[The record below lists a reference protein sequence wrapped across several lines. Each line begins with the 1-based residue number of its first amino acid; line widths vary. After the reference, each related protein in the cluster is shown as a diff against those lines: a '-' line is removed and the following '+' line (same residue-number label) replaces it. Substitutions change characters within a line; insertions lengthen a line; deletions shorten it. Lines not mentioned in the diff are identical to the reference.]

1 MLETSS
7 SKHATREFEMPQTK
21 QKEKVAPS
29 YLKVPPH
36 NIEAEQAILGG
47 ILMNND
53 AMNQVLDILSAD
65 DFYREAHMVFFEA
78 MIELYNHNEPI
89 DVITLS
95 QLLIKKSLLEK
106 AGGKDYLASLVE
118 AVSTSA
124 AVAYHAQIVKDLSV
138 RRKLIGQCST
148 ISESCFQDWERTE
161 DLLEL
166 AEQSI
171 FDIAEEQVREGF
183 HSLDDVIKG
192 SFKKLE
198 SDAEFEGFVTGV
210 STGFTDLD
218 RYTAGL
224 QPSDLIIVA
233 GRPSMGKTALA
244 LNIGYSAAKKS
255 KKAVAVFSLEMSK
268 QQLGIRMLGFD
279 AKIDATKLRTGFLRD
294 KEWERLTDSANHL
307 SELPI
312 FIDDSSG
319 ISVLEM
325 KAKCRRLKRKCDLAL
340 VIVDYIQLIQ
350 GRRSAESRQ
359 LEISEISRMLKAM
372 AKDLNVP
379 VLALSQLNRK
389 VEDRPNKRP
398 QLADLRESGALE
410 QDADVIA
417 FIYRDE
423 VYHPDSEENRNIA
436 EIILAKQ
443 RNGPT
448 GFFRLTFRKELTAF
462 GDYTEEEPPV

>member
-1 MLETSS
+1 MVQPRGKT
-7 SKHATREFEMPQTK
+7 
-21 QKEKVAPS
+21 APP

-36 NIEAEQAILGG
+36 NMEAEQTILGG
-47 ILMNND
+47 VLMNND
-53 AMNQVLDILSAD
+53 ALNQIMDVLSPD
-65 DFYREAHMVFFEA
+65 DFYREAHATLFEGMVG
-78 MIELYNHNEPI
+78 LYNRGDPI

-95 QLLIKKSLLEK
+95 QFLGEKSSLEK
-106 AGGKDYLASLVE
+106 VGGNSYLGSLVR

-124 AVAYHAQIVKDLSV
+124 GITYHAQIVKDLSV

-148 ISESCFQDWERTE
+148 ISESCFQDWERIE

-171 FDIAEEQVREGF
+171 FDIAEEQIKEGF
-183 HSLDDVIKG
+183 QSLEEVIKG

-198 SDAEFEGFVTGV
+198 SVAEFEGFVTGMP
-210 STGFTDLD
+210 TGFTDFD

-224 QPSDLIIVA
+224 QPADLIIIA

-244 LNIGYSAAKKS
+244 LNIGYHAAQKTKR
-255 KKAVAVFSLEMSK
+255 AVAIFSLEMSK
-268 QQLGIRMLGFD
+268 QQLGMRMLGFD
-279 AKIDATKLRTGFLRD
+279 ASIDATKLRTGFLRD
-294 KEWERLTDSANHL
+294 KEWEQLTEAANRL
-307 SELPI
+307 SELPL

-325 KAKCRRLKRKCDLAL
+325 KAKCRRLKKKNDLAL
-340 VIVDYIQLIQ
+340 VIVDYLQLLQ

-359 LEISEISRMLKAM
+359 LEISEISRSLKAL

-379 VLALSQLNRK
+379 VVALSQLNRK

-398 QLADLRESGALE
+398 QLADLRESGAIE

-423 VYHPDSEENRNIA
+423 LYHPQSDENRNLA

-448 GFFRLTFRKELTAF
+448 GFFKLTFQKELTRF
-462 GDYTEEEPPV
+462 RNYTEEELTV